1 MALYREIVTKAVIG
15 KGKKYFKNNYNLL
28 AEHNANTILGCWV
41 INHKFKGTVVGD
53 KVVIDGNFDI
63 NIWYSYDEDK
73 KTGVA
78 TKNISYTETVNVKTK
93 TGTSIEG
100 SDIIV
105 RALKQP
111 SCSNVKI
118 KDDVI
123 DFDIEKEL
131 GIEVVNDAK
140 VKIAI
145 EDDEDPWDTIDDDIE
160 EVDKKID
167 DSDILRFQIAT
178 EDENYTKIN
187 EYHEEDFESMCGYD
201 AFKYLSSYHFVEP
214 AWCYVIRKNY
224 YIENKFS
231 FKKGVYHEDFG
242 LIPYVIYKARK
253 VKSIDFIG
261 YYYIQ
266 RNGSIMN
273 NNDYKKTVKKAFDM
287 IEQYKTMRLFAKN
300 INRKNNLDDYF
311 LSYISNSVIVKARE
325 LKKDEKKV
333 YINELKKL
341 NVFDG
346 VLVNTRIRR
355 FKKYL
360 MKHNL
365 NLYLKVVR

>member
-1 MALYREIVTKAVIG
+1 MIKYSFIVPVYNTEKFLKKCLDSLVNQTYKDFEII
-15 KGKKYFKNNYNLL
+15 
-28 AEHNANTILGCWV
+28 
-41 INHKFKGTVVGD
+41 
-53 KVVIDGNFDI
+53 
-63 NIWYSYDEDK
+63 
-73 KTGVA
+73 
-78 TKNISYTETVNVKTK
+78 
-93 TGTSIEG
+93 
-100 SDIIV
+100 
-105 RALKQP
+105 
-111 SCSNVKI
+111 
-118 KDDVI
+118 
-123 DFDIEKEL
+123 
-131 GIEVVNDAK
+131 VVNDGSTDKSSNIISKYQKKYKNIIVTNKENEGLSMARNRGVQK
-140 VKIAI
+140 SSGKYIIFVDS
-145 EDDEDPWDTIDDDIE
+145 DDYVSNKLLE

-178 EDENYTKIN
+178 EDEEYTKIN
-187 EYHEEDFESMCGYD
+187 EYHEEGFESMCGYD

-214 AWCYVIRKNY
+214 AWCYVIRRDY
-224 YIENKFS
+224 YIKNKFS
-231 FKKGVYHEDFG
+231 FKKDVYHEDFG

-287 IEQYKTMRLFAKN
+287 LEQYKTMRLFAKN

-365 NLYLKVVR
+365 NLYLKVVK

>member
-1 MALYREIVTKAVIG
+1 MIKYSFIVPVYNTEKYLKKCLDSLVNQTYKDFEII
-15 KGKKYFKNNYNLL
+15 
-28 AEHNANTILGCWV
+28 
-41 INHKFKGTVVGD
+41 
-53 KVVIDGNFDI
+53 
-63 NIWYSYDEDK
+63 
-73 KTGVA
+73 
-78 TKNISYTETVNVKTK
+78 
-93 TGTSIEG
+93 
-100 SDIIV
+100 
-105 RALKQP
+105 
-111 SCSNVKI
+111 
-118 KDDVI
+118 
-123 DFDIEKEL
+123 
-131 GIEVVNDAK
+131 VVNDGSTDKSSSIISKYQKKYKNIIVIDKENEGLSMARNRGVQK
-140 VKIAI
+140 SSGKYIIFVDS
-145 EDDEDPWDTIDDDIE
+145 DDYVSNKLLE

-178 EDENYTKIN
+178 EDEGYTKIN
-187 EYHEEDFESMCGYD
+187 EYHEEGFESMCGYD

-287 IEQYKTMRLFAKN
+287 LEQYKTMRLFAKN

>member
-1 MALYREIVTKAVIG
+1 MIKYSFIVPVYNTEKYLKKCLDSLVNQTYKDFEII
-15 KGKKYFKNNYNLL
+15 
-28 AEHNANTILGCWV
+28 
-41 INHKFKGTVVGD
+41 
-53 KVVIDGNFDI
+53 
-63 NIWYSYDEDK
+63 
-73 KTGVA
+73 
-78 TKNISYTETVNVKTK
+78 
-93 TGTSIEG
+93 
-100 SDIIV
+100 
-105 RALKQP
+105 
-111 SCSNVKI
+111 
-118 KDDVI
+118 
-123 DFDIEKEL
+123 
-131 GIEVVNDAK
+131 VVNDGSTDKSSNIISKYQKKYKNIIVIDKENEGLSMARNRGVQK
-140 VKIAI
+140 TSGKYIIFVDS
-145 EDDEDPWDTIDDDIE
+145 DDYVSNKLLE

-178 EDENYTKIN
+178 ENEVYTKVN
-187 EYHEEDFESMCGYD
+187 EYHEEGFESMCGYD

-253 VKSIDFIG
+253 VKSVDFIG

-266 RNGSIMN
+266 RNGSIIN

-287 IEQYKTMRLFAKN
+287 LEQYKTMRLFAKN

>member
-1 MALYREIVTKAVIG
+1 MIKYSFIVPVYNTEKYLKKCLDSLVNQTYKDFEII
-15 KGKKYFKNNYNLL
+15 
-28 AEHNANTILGCWV
+28 
-41 INHKFKGTVVGD
+41 
-53 KVVIDGNFDI
+53 
-63 NIWYSYDEDK
+63 
-73 KTGVA
+73 
-78 TKNISYTETVNVKTK
+78 
-93 TGTSIEG
+93 
-100 SDIIV
+100 
-105 RALKQP
+105 
-111 SCSNVKI
+111 
-118 KDDVI
+118 
-123 DFDIEKEL
+123 
-131 GIEVVNDAK
+131 VVNDGSTDKSSSIISKYQKKYKNIIVIDKENEGLSMARNRGVQK
-140 VKIAI
+140 SSGKYIIFVDS
-145 EDDEDPWDTIDDDIE
+145 DDYVSNKLLE
-160 EVDKKID
+160 EVDKTID

-178 EDENYTKIN
+178 EDEEYTKIN
-187 EYHEEDFESMCGYD
+187 EYHEEGFESMCGYD

-253 VKSIDFIG
+253 VKSIDYIG
-261 YYYIQ
+261 YHYVQ

-287 IEQYKTMRLFAKN
+287 LEQYKTMRLFAKN

>member
-1 MALYREIVTKAVIG
+1 MIKYSFIVPVYNTEKYLKKCLDSLVNQTYKDFEII
-15 KGKKYFKNNYNLL
+15 
-28 AEHNANTILGCWV
+28 
-41 INHKFKGTVVGD
+41 
-53 KVVIDGNFDI
+53 
-63 NIWYSYDEDK
+63 
-73 KTGVA
+73 
-78 TKNISYTETVNVKTK
+78 
-93 TGTSIEG
+93 
-100 SDIIV
+100 
-105 RALKQP
+105 
-111 SCSNVKI
+111 
-118 KDDVI
+118 
-123 DFDIEKEL
+123 
-131 GIEVVNDAK
+131 VVNDGSTDKSSNIISKYQKKYKNIIVIDKENEGLSMARNRGVQK
-140 VKIAI
+140 SSGKYIIFVDS
-145 EDDEDPWDTIDDDIE
+145 DDYVSNKLLE

-178 EDENYTKIN
+178 EDEEYTKIN
-187 EYHEEDFESMCGYD
+187 EYHEEGFESMCGYD

-355 FKKYL
+355 LKKYL

>member
-1 MALYREIVTKAVIG
+1 MIKYSFIVPVYNTEKYLKKCLDSLVNQTYKDFEII
-15 KGKKYFKNNYNLL
+15 
-28 AEHNANTILGCWV
+28 
-41 INHKFKGTVVGD
+41 
-53 KVVIDGNFDI
+53 
-63 NIWYSYDEDK
+63 
-73 KTGVA
+73 
-78 TKNISYTETVNVKTK
+78 
-93 TGTSIEG
+93 
-100 SDIIV
+100 
-105 RALKQP
+105 
-111 SCSNVKI
+111 
-118 KDDVI
+118 
-123 DFDIEKEL
+123 
-131 GIEVVNDAK
+131 VVNDGSTDKSSNIISKYQKKYKNIIVIDKENEGLSMARNRGVQK
-140 VKIAI
+140 SSGKYIIFVDS
-145 EDDEDPWDTIDDDIE
+145 DDYVSNKLLE
-160 EVDKKID
+160 EVDKTID

-178 EDENYTKIN
+178 EDEEYTKIN
-187 EYHEEDFESMCGYD
+187 EYHEEGFESMCGYD

>member
-1 MALYREIVTKAVIG
+1 MIKYSFIVPVYNTEKYLKKCLDSLVNQTYKDFEII
-15 KGKKYFKNNYNLL
+15 
-28 AEHNANTILGCWV
+28 
-41 INHKFKGTVVGD
+41 
-53 KVVIDGNFDI
+53 
-63 NIWYSYDEDK
+63 
-73 KTGVA
+73 
-78 TKNISYTETVNVKTK
+78 
-93 TGTSIEG
+93 
-100 SDIIV
+100 
-105 RALKQP
+105 
-111 SCSNVKI
+111 
-118 KDDVI
+118 
-123 DFDIEKEL
+123 
-131 GIEVVNDAK
+131 VVNDGSTDKSSSIISKYQKKYKNIIVIDKENEGLSMARNRGVQK
-140 VKIAI
+140 SSGKYIIFVDS
-145 EDDEDPWDTIDDDIE
+145 DDYVSNKLLE

-178 EDENYTKIN
+178 EDEEYIKIN
-187 EYHEEDFESMCGYD
+187 EYHEEGFESMCGYD

-253 VKSIDFIG
+253 VKSIDYIG
-261 YYYIQ
+261 YHYVQ

-287 IEQYKTMRLFAKN
+287 LEQYKTMRLFAKN

-311 LSYISNSVIVKARE
+311 LSYISNSVIVKVRE

>member
-1 MALYREIVTKAVIG
+1 MIKYSFIVPVYNTEKFLKKCLDSLVNQTYKDFEII
-15 KGKKYFKNNYNLL
+15 
-28 AEHNANTILGCWV
+28 
-41 INHKFKGTVVGD
+41 
-53 KVVIDGNFDI
+53 
-63 NIWYSYDEDK
+63 
-73 KTGVA
+73 
-78 TKNISYTETVNVKTK
+78 
-93 TGTSIEG
+93 
-100 SDIIV
+100 
-105 RALKQP
+105 
-111 SCSNVKI
+111 
-118 KDDVI
+118 
-123 DFDIEKEL
+123 
-131 GIEVVNDAK
+131 VVNDGSTDKSSNIISKYQKKYKNIIVIDKENEGLSMARNRGVQK
-140 VKIAI
+140 SSGKYIIFVDS
-145 EDDEDPWDTIDDDIE
+145 DDYVSNKLLE

-178 EDENYTKIN
+178 EDEEYTKIN
-187 EYHEEDFESMCGYD
+187 EYHEEGFESMCGYD

-214 AWCYVIRKNY
+214 AWCYVIRRDY

-231 FKKGVYHEDFG
+231 FKKDVYHEDFG
-242 LIPYVIYKARK
+242 LIPHVIYKSRK

-287 IEQYKTMRLFAKN
+287 LEQYKTMRLFAKN

-346 VLVNTRIRR
+346 VIVNTRIRR

>member
-1 MALYREIVTKAVIG
+1 MIKYSFIVPVYNTEKYLKKCLDSLVNQTYKNFEII
-15 KGKKYFKNNYNLL
+15 
-28 AEHNANTILGCWV
+28 
-41 INHKFKGTVVGD
+41 
-53 KVVIDGNFDI
+53 
-63 NIWYSYDEDK
+63 
-73 KTGVA
+73 
-78 TKNISYTETVNVKTK
+78 
-93 TGTSIEG
+93 
-100 SDIIV
+100 
-105 RALKQP
+105 
-111 SCSNVKI
+111 
-118 KDDVI
+118 
-123 DFDIEKEL
+123 
-131 GIEVVNDAK
+131 VVNDGSTDKSSNIISKYQKKYKNIIVIDKENEGLSMARNRGVQK
-140 VKIAI
+140 SSGKYIIFVDS
-145 EDDEDPWDTIDDDIE
+145 DDYVSNKLLE

-178 EDENYTKIN
+178 EDEEYTKIN
-187 EYHEEDFESMCGYD
+187 EYHEEGFESMCGYD

>member
-1 MALYREIVTKAVIG
+1 MIKYSFIVPVYNTEKYLKKCLDSLVNQTYKNFEII
-15 KGKKYFKNNYNLL
+15 
-28 AEHNANTILGCWV
+28 
-41 INHKFKGTVVGD
+41 
-53 KVVIDGNFDI
+53 
-63 NIWYSYDEDK
+63 
-73 KTGVA
+73 
-78 TKNISYTETVNVKTK
+78 
-93 TGTSIEG
+93 
-100 SDIIV
+100 
-105 RALKQP
+105 
-111 SCSNVKI
+111 
-118 KDDVI
+118 
-123 DFDIEKEL
+123 
-131 GIEVVNDAK
+131 VVNDGSTDKSSNIISKYQKKYKNIIVIDKENEGLSMARNRGVLK
-140 VKIAI
+140 SSGKYIIFVDS
-145 EDDEDPWDTIDDDIE
+145 DDYVSNKLLE

-178 EDENYTKIN
+178 VDEDYTKIN
-187 EYHEEDFESMCGYD
+187 EYHEEGFESMCGYD
-201 AFKYLSSYHFVEP
+201 AFKHLSSYHFVEP

-287 IEQYKTMRLFAKN
+287 LEQYKTMRLFAKN
-300 INRKNNLDDYF
+300 INKKNNLDDYF

-333 YINELKKL
+333 YINELIKL

-346 VLVNTRIRR
+346 VLVNTRTRR
-355 FKKYL
+355 LKKYL

>member
-1 MALYREIVTKAVIG
+1 MIKYSFIVPVYNTEKYLKKCLDSLVNQTYKDFEII
-15 KGKKYFKNNYNLL
+15 
-28 AEHNANTILGCWV
+28 
-41 INHKFKGTVVGD
+41 
-53 KVVIDGNFDI
+53 
-63 NIWYSYDEDK
+63 
-73 KTGVA
+73 
-78 TKNISYTETVNVKTK
+78 
-93 TGTSIEG
+93 
-100 SDIIV
+100 
-105 RALKQP
+105 
-111 SCSNVKI
+111 
-118 KDDVI
+118 
-123 DFDIEKEL
+123 
-131 GIEVVNDAK
+131 VVNDGSTDKSSNIISKYQKKYKNIIVIDKENEGLSMARNRGVQK
-140 VKIAI
+140 SSGKYIIFVDS
-145 EDDEDPWDTIDDDIE
+145 DDYVSNKLLE

-178 EDENYTKIN
+178 EDEEYTKIN
-187 EYHEEDFESMCGYD
+187 EYHEEGFESMCGYD

-231 FKKGVYHEDFG
+231 FKRGVYHEDFG

-287 IEQYKTMRLFAKN
+287 LEQYKTMRLFAKN
-300 INRKNNLDDYF
+300 INRKNNLNDYF

-333 YINELKKL
+333 YIYELKKL

-346 VLVNTRIRR
+346 VLVNTKIRR

>member
-1 MALYREIVTKAVIG
+1 MIKYSFIVPVYNTEKYLKKCLDSLVNQTYKNFEII
-15 KGKKYFKNNYNLL
+15 
-28 AEHNANTILGCWV
+28 
-41 INHKFKGTVVGD
+41 
-53 KVVIDGNFDI
+53 
-63 NIWYSYDEDK
+63 
-73 KTGVA
+73 
-78 TKNISYTETVNVKTK
+78 
-93 TGTSIEG
+93 
-100 SDIIV
+100 
-105 RALKQP
+105 
-111 SCSNVKI
+111 
-118 KDDVI
+118 
-123 DFDIEKEL
+123 
-131 GIEVVNDAK
+131 VVNDGSTDKSSNIISKYQKNYKNIIVIDKENEGLSMARNRGVQK
-140 VKIAI
+140 SSGKYIIFVDS
-145 EDDEDPWDTIDDDIE
+145 DDYVSNKLLE

-178 EDENYTKIN
+178 EDEEYTKIN
-187 EYHEEDFESMCGYD
+187 EYHEESFESMCGYD

-287 IEQYKTMRLFAKN
+287 LEQYKTMRLFAKN

>member
-1 MALYREIVTKAVIG
+1 MIKYSFIVPVYNTEKYLKKCLDSLVNQTYKDFEII
-15 KGKKYFKNNYNLL
+15 
-28 AEHNANTILGCWV
+28 
-41 INHKFKGTVVGD
+41 
-53 KVVIDGNFDI
+53 
-63 NIWYSYDEDK
+63 
-73 KTGVA
+73 
-78 TKNISYTETVNVKTK
+78 
-93 TGTSIEG
+93 
-100 SDIIV
+100 
-105 RALKQP
+105 
-111 SCSNVKI
+111 
-118 KDDVI
+118 
-123 DFDIEKEL
+123 
-131 GIEVVNDAK
+131 VVNDGSTDKSSSIISKYQKKYKNIIVIDKENEGLSMARNRGVQK
-140 VKIAI
+140 SSGKYIIFVDS
-145 EDDEDPWDTIDDDIE
+145 DDYVSNKLLE

-178 EDENYTKIN
+178 EDEEYTKIN
-187 EYHEEDFESMCGYD
+187 EYHEESFESMCGYD

>member
-1 MALYREIVTKAVIG
+1 MIKYSFIVPVYNTEKYLKKCLDSLVNQTYKDFEII
-15 KGKKYFKNNYNLL
+15 
-28 AEHNANTILGCWV
+28 
-41 INHKFKGTVVGD
+41 
-53 KVVIDGNFDI
+53 
-63 NIWYSYDEDK
+63 
-73 KTGVA
+73 
-78 TKNISYTETVNVKTK
+78 
-93 TGTSIEG
+93 
-100 SDIIV
+100 
-105 RALKQP
+105 
-111 SCSNVKI
+111 
-118 KDDVI
+118 
-123 DFDIEKEL
+123 
-131 GIEVVNDAK
+131 VVNDGSTDKSSSIISKYQKKYKNIIVINKENEGLSMARNRGVQK
-140 VKIAI
+140 SSGKYIIFVDS
-145 EDDEDPWDTIDDDIE
+145 DDYVSNKLLE

-178 EDENYTKIN
+178 EDEEYTKIN
-187 EYHEEDFESMCGYD
+187 EYHEEGFESMCGYD

-287 IEQYKTMRLFAKN
+287 LEQYKTMRLFAKN

>member
-1 MALYREIVTKAVIG
+1 MIKYSFIVPVYNTEKFLKKCLDSLVNQTYKDFEII
-15 KGKKYFKNNYNLL
+15 
-28 AEHNANTILGCWV
+28 
-41 INHKFKGTVVGD
+41 
-53 KVVIDGNFDI
+53 
-63 NIWYSYDEDK
+63 
-73 KTGVA
+73 
-78 TKNISYTETVNVKTK
+78 
-93 TGTSIEG
+93 
-100 SDIIV
+100 
-105 RALKQP
+105 
-111 SCSNVKI
+111 
-118 KDDVI
+118 
-123 DFDIEKEL
+123 
-131 GIEVVNDAK
+131 VVNDGSTDK
-140 VKIAI
+140 SSNIISKYQKKYKNIIAI
-145 EDDEDPWDTIDDDIE
+145 DKENEGLSMARNRGVQKSSGKYIIFVDSDDYVSNKLLE

-178 EDENYTKIN
+178 EDEEYTKIN
-187 EYHEEDFESMCGYD
+187 EYHEEGFESMCGYD

-214 AWCYVIRKNY
+214 AWCYVIRRDY

-231 FKKGVYHEDFG
+231 FKKDVYHEDFG
-242 LIPYVIYKARK
+242 LIPHVIYKARK

-287 IEQYKTMRLFAKN
+287 LEQYKTMRLFAKN

-346 VLVNTRIRR
+346 VIVNTRIRR

>member
-1 MALYREIVTKAVIG
+1 MIKYSFIVPVYNTEKYLKKCLDSLVNQTYKDFEII
-15 KGKKYFKNNYNLL
+15 
-28 AEHNANTILGCWV
+28 
-41 INHKFKGTVVGD
+41 
-53 KVVIDGNFDI
+53 
-63 NIWYSYDEDK
+63 
-73 KTGVA
+73 
-78 TKNISYTETVNVKTK
+78 
-93 TGTSIEG
+93 
-100 SDIIV
+100 
-105 RALKQP
+105 
-111 SCSNVKI
+111 
-118 KDDVI
+118 
-123 DFDIEKEL
+123 
-131 GIEVVNDAK
+131 VVNDGSTDKSSNIISKYQKKYKNIIVIDKENEGLSMARNRGVQK
-140 VKIAI
+140 SSGKYIIFVDS
-145 EDDEDPWDTIDDDIE
+145 DDYVSNKLLE

-253 VKSIDFIG
+253 AKSIDFIG

>member
-1 MALYREIVTKAVIG
+1 MIKYSFIVPVYNTEKYLKKCLDSLVNQTYKDFEII
-15 KGKKYFKNNYNLL
+15 
-28 AEHNANTILGCWV
+28 
-41 INHKFKGTVVGD
+41 
-53 KVVIDGNFDI
+53 
-63 NIWYSYDEDK
+63 
-73 KTGVA
+73 
-78 TKNISYTETVNVKTK
+78 
-93 TGTSIEG
+93 
-100 SDIIV
+100 
-105 RALKQP
+105 
-111 SCSNVKI
+111 
-118 KDDVI
+118 
-123 DFDIEKEL
+123 
-131 GIEVVNDAK
+131 VVNDGSTDKSSSIISKYQKKYKNIIVIDKENEGLSMARNRGVQK
-140 VKIAI
+140 SSGKYIIFVDS
-145 EDDEDPWDTIDDDIE
+145 DDYVSNKLLE

-178 EDENYTKIN
+178 EDEDYTKIN
-187 EYHEEDFESMCGYD
+187 EYHEEEFESMCGYD

-231 FKKGVYHEDFG
+231 FKRGVYHEDFG

-253 VKSIDFIG
+253 VKSVDFIG

-287 IEQYKTMRLFAKN
+287 LEQYKTMRLFAKN

-346 VLVNTRIRR
+346 VLVNTKIRR

>member
-1 MALYREIVTKAVIG
+1 MIKYSFIVPVYNTEKYLKKCLDSLVNQTYKDFEII
-15 KGKKYFKNNYNLL
+15 
-28 AEHNANTILGCWV
+28 
-41 INHKFKGTVVGD
+41 
-53 KVVIDGNFDI
+53 
-63 NIWYSYDEDK
+63 
-73 KTGVA
+73 
-78 TKNISYTETVNVKTK
+78 
-93 TGTSIEG
+93 
-100 SDIIV
+100 
-105 RALKQP
+105 
-111 SCSNVKI
+111 
-118 KDDVI
+118 
-123 DFDIEKEL
+123 
-131 GIEVVNDAK
+131 VVNDGSTDKSSSIISKYQKKYKNIIVIDKENEGLSMARNRGVQK
-140 VKIAI
+140 SSGKYIIFVDS
-145 EDDEDPWDTIDDDIE
+145 DDYVSNKLLE

-178 EDENYTKIN
+178 EDEEYTKIN
-187 EYHEEDFESMCGYD
+187 EYHEEGFESMCGYD

-214 AWCYVIRKNY
+214 AWCYVIRKDY

-287 IEQYKTMRLFAKN
+287 LEQYKTMRLFAKN

>member
-1 MALYREIVTKAVIG
+1 MIKYSFIVPVYNTEKYLKKCLDSLVNQTYKDFEII
-15 KGKKYFKNNYNLL
+15 
-28 AEHNANTILGCWV
+28 
-41 INHKFKGTVVGD
+41 
-53 KVVIDGNFDI
+53 
-63 NIWYSYDEDK
+63 
-73 KTGVA
+73 
-78 TKNISYTETVNVKTK
+78 
-93 TGTSIEG
+93 
-100 SDIIV
+100 
-105 RALKQP
+105 
-111 SCSNVKI
+111 
-118 KDDVI
+118 
-123 DFDIEKEL
+123 
-131 GIEVVNDAK
+131 VVNDGSTDKSSNIISKYQKKYKNIIVIDKENEGLSMARNRGVQK
-140 VKIAI
+140 SSGKYIIFVDS
-145 EDDEDPWDTIDDDIE
+145 DDYVSNKLLE

-178 EDENYTKIN
+178 EDEEYTKIN
-187 EYHEEDFESMCGYD
+187 EYHEEGFESMCGYD

-231 FKKGVYHEDFG
+231 FKKGVNHEDFG

>member
-1 MALYREIVTKAVIG
+1 MIKYSFIVPVYNTEKYLKKCLNSLVNQTYKDFEII
-15 KGKKYFKNNYNLL
+15 
-28 AEHNANTILGCWV
+28 
-41 INHKFKGTVVGD
+41 
-53 KVVIDGNFDI
+53 
-63 NIWYSYDEDK
+63 
-73 KTGVA
+73 
-78 TKNISYTETVNVKTK
+78 
-93 TGTSIEG
+93 
-100 SDIIV
+100 
-105 RALKQP
+105 
-111 SCSNVKI
+111 
-118 KDDVI
+118 
-123 DFDIEKEL
+123 
-131 GIEVVNDAK
+131 VVNDGSTDKSSNIISKYQKKYKNIIVIDKENEGLSMARNRGVQK
-140 VKIAI
+140 SSGKYIIFVDS
-145 EDDEDPWDTIDDDIE
+145 DDYVSNKLLE

-178 EDENYTKIN
+178 EDEEYTKIN
-187 EYHEEDFESMCGYD
+187 EYHEEGFESMCGYD

-253 VKSIDFIG
+253 VKSIDYIG
-261 YYYIQ
+261 YHYVQ

-287 IEQYKTMRLFAKN
+287 LEQYKTMRLFAKN

-346 VLVNTRIRR
+346 VLVNTKIRR

>member
-1 MALYREIVTKAVIG
+1 MIKYSFIVPVYNTEKYLKKCLDSLVNQTYKDFEII
-15 KGKKYFKNNYNLL
+15 
-28 AEHNANTILGCWV
+28 
-41 INHKFKGTVVGD
+41 
-53 KVVIDGNFDI
+53 
-63 NIWYSYDEDK
+63 
-73 KTGVA
+73 
-78 TKNISYTETVNVKTK
+78 
-93 TGTSIEG
+93 
-100 SDIIV
+100 
-105 RALKQP
+105 
-111 SCSNVKI
+111 
-118 KDDVI
+118 
-123 DFDIEKEL
+123 
-131 GIEVVNDAK
+131 VVNDGSTDKSSSIISKYQKKYKNIIVIDKENEGLSMARNRGVQK
-140 VKIAI
+140 SSGKYIIFVDS
-145 EDDEDPWDTIDDDIE
+145 DDYVSNKLLE

-178 EDENYTKIN
+178 EDEEYTKIN
-187 EYHEEDFESMCGYD
+187 EYHEEGFESMCGYD

-253 VKSIDFIG
+253 VKSIDYIG
-261 YYYIQ
+261 YHYVQ

-287 IEQYKTMRLFAKN
+287 LEQYKTMRLFAKN

>member
-1 MALYREIVTKAVIG
+1 MIKYSFIVPVYNTEKYLKKCLDSLVNQTYKDFEII
-15 KGKKYFKNNYNLL
+15 
-28 AEHNANTILGCWV
+28 
-41 INHKFKGTVVGD
+41 
-53 KVVIDGNFDI
+53 
-63 NIWYSYDEDK
+63 
-73 KTGVA
+73 
-78 TKNISYTETVNVKTK
+78 
-93 TGTSIEG
+93 
-100 SDIIV
+100 
-105 RALKQP
+105 
-111 SCSNVKI
+111 
-118 KDDVI
+118 
-123 DFDIEKEL
+123 
-131 GIEVVNDAK
+131 VVNDGSTDKSSNIISKYQKKYKNIIVIDKENEGLSMARNRGVQK
-140 VKIAI
+140 SSGKYIIFVDS
-145 EDDEDPWDTIDDDIE
+145 DDYVSNKLLE

-167 DSDILRFQIAT
+167 DNDILRFQIAT
-178 EDENYTKIN
+178 EDEEYTKIN
-187 EYHEEDFESMCGYD
+187 EYHEEGFESMCGYD

-287 IEQYKTMRLFAKN
+287 LEQYKTMRLFAKN

-325 LKKDEKKV
+325 LKKDERKV

-346 VLVNTRIRR
+346 VLVNTKIRR